1 MKKIKPWLMFSGFVA
16 SLTTLFCCA
25 LPIILVSL
33 GLGSVMAGLLSHLP
47 WLIWI
52 SEHAIY
58 FFILTFILLVISG
71 YMIFYKPDSCTLDN
85 LKQCQSK
92 QTYAKVIWLVTLIIL
107 IIGFIFKYLL
117 IYFI

>member
-1 MKKIKPWLMFSGFVA
+1 MKKIKPLLMFSGLIA
-16 SLTTLFCCA
+16 SMSTLLCCA

-58 FFILTFILLVISG
+58 FFILTFILLSISG
-71 YMIFYKPDSCTLDN
+71 YMIFYQPDSCTLDN
-85 LKQCQSK
+85 HQTCQSK
-92 QTYAKVIWLVTLIIL
+92 QTYAKVIWFITLTTLV
-107 IIGFIFKYLL
+107 IGFIFKYLL